1 VNTSQIVRKAQAILE
16 NLAAY
21 RKGEYNGQTMRI
33 LGIDPGIG
41 RMGWG
46 IIHVQNAQCTVL
58 NHGCIETAAGMPVEK
73 RLKEIYNELM
83 EIITIDKP
91 EEIAVEELFFNT
103 NVTTAFTVG
112 QARGVALLAGAMCNV
127 SVATYTPL
135 QVKLAIAGYGRAE
148 KKQVEKMV
156 GVLLKMEKLPKRD
169 DTVDALAI
177 ALTHAFSRKLS
188 LKKR

>member
-1 VNTSQIVRKAQAILE
+1 MK
-16 NLAAY
+16 
-21 RKGEYNGQTMRI
+21 I

-46 IIHVQNAQCTVL
+46 IIEVQSAKCKVL
-58 NHGCIETAAGMPVEK
+58 NYGCIETEAGTRVEE
-73 RLKEIYNELM
+73 RLKEIYNQLM
-83 EIITIDKP
+83 TIITTDKP

-112 QARGVALLAGAMCNV
+112 QARGVALLAGAMCSVPV
-127 SVATYTPL
+127 STYSPL

-188 LKKR
+188 QKKR